1 MTTVTTMAMAISM
14 GPVMA
19 TKERGADV
27 TPLLV
32 WLSPSFPVG
41 SFAYSHG
48 LEWAVEAGDV
58 RDAASLEAW
67 LDDLLHHGGPWSDA
81 VLLAHSHRAVTA
93 GDDAKLAEVAALAA
107 ALASSREHED
117 RHGARADPLY
127 RLLAWLSPAY
137 PIGAFSYSHGVE
149 TAVEEGFIKDRASL
163 VSLARKCAA
172 RRYGPGRRRPV
183 RRRLA
188 GRRGRG
194 LARLRCHRRARGR
207 LARHLGDGAGI
218 APAGRLVPVDHPHR
232 LAARRARRGALERLG
247 GELALPVAV
256 ALAAAA
262 HGIALEQALGG
273 YLHAFTANLI
283 SAALRT
289 VPLGQT
295 DGQLALAALET
306 AVNAAARAAMVVA
319 SLDEVGTATPLL
331 DWCSLRHETQYT
343 RLFRS

>member
-1 MTTVTTMAMAISM
+1 MKAAM
-14 GPVMA
+14 V
-19 TKERGADV
+19 
-27 TPLLV
+27 
-32 WLSPSFPVG
+32 
-41 SFAYSHG
+41 
-48 LEWAVEAGDV
+48 
-58 RDAASLEAW
+58 
-67 LDDLLHHGGPWSDA
+67 
-81 VLLAHSHRAVTA
+81 
-93 GDDAKLAEVAALAA
+93 
-107 ALASSREHED
+107 
-117 RHGARADPLY
+117 DPLY

-163 VSLARKCAA
+163 VTWLESVLLQGTGA
-172 RRYGPGRRRPV
+172 V
-183 RRRLA
+183 
-188 GRRGRG
+188 
-194 LARLRCHRRARGR
+194 
-207 LARHLGDGAGI
+207 DGALFAAAWHAAAAEDWPAFDVI
-218 APAGRLVPVDHPHR
+218 AERAAAWRGTLEMALESRQQGGSFLSITRTAWPHASLV
-232 LAARRARRGALERLG
+232 AAHERLG

-262 HGIALEQALGG
+262 HGIALEPALAG

-295 DGQLALAALET
+295 DGQLALAALER
-306 AVNAAARAAMVVA
+306 AVNAAAQAAMIVT